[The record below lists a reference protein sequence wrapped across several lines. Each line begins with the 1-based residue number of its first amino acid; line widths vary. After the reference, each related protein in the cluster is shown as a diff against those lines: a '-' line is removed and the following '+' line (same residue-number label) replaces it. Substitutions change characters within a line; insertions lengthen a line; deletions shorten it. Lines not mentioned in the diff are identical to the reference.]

1 MNSSA
6 RRYIGMVKRE
16 IPWPVQ
22 QRKQLLRQLS
32 QDAATYCEEDPD
44 ATPEILAQAFGDPKV
59 IAADFLENL
68 GGTAAI
74 KTQRRNS
81 LLRTAALVLL
91 AVVVAAVAVRQLYV
105 QRLLL
110 DAGYIES
117 VTQIVDEMPEEAGP
131 TYYYEEFTG
140 SPAAEGER

>member
-6 RRYIGMVKRE
+6 RRYISMVKRE

-22 QRKQLLRQLS
+22 QKKQLLRQLS
-32 QDAATYCEEDPD
+32 QDAVMYCEEDPS
-44 ATPEILAQAFGDPKV
+44 ATPEILAQAFGDPRM

-74 KTQRRNS
+74 KIQRRNS

-91 AVVVAAVAVRQLYV
+91 AVAVAAVAVRQLYV
-105 QRLLL
+105 QELMLNT
-110 DAGYIES
+110 GYIES

-131 TYYYEEFTG
+131 TYYYEEFT
-140 SPAAEGER
+140 SPPAAEGEA